1 MFASQTSLLTPG
13 DSANYDSTNIADS
26 APLSNENELQED
38 KDGKVEP
45 VSLMRIFGPTFNL
58 SHAILGAGILGVP
71 YAVKLCGLGLG
82 VSMVIII
89 SLITDYSLHI
99 LVKSGITCGKYTYQD
114 VMNEAFGKPGYVL
127 ANILLFLLPFIMM
140 ISYNIFVGDG
150 FTKVAFMLGGDKIR
164 HSIWGRRELYIV
176 LANIAVMIPISLYKN
191 VIKLEKYA
199 AVAIVIVLMLCALI
213 IYGAVQFG
221 DAVKYHGKSIDSLDI
236 SALSGVAMISL
247 SLECHHNAFFI
258 WNSIS
263 EEPKTRERLWPIV
276 RHIGFFLAFSTIL
289 IVGTAGS
296 VTFRQLVQGNLFMNF
311 CADDIFANVVSTLY
325 LINIMFIYPFE
336 LFVVRQVVDMLLFG
350 NSGKLTLLRHVL
362 ETIAISLLCLVFSLT
377 TECISVILEF
387 NGVFV
392 TTPIAFIMPTLCY
405 LVLHKPILQTS
416 NVLCILLLVFGVITF
431 LLGIVQLIF
440 RLIKSP
446 HTILHCI
453 KANDMP
459 YCSHLWMNNTYRSQM
474 LR

>member
-99 LVKSGITCGKYTYQD
+99 LVKSGITC
-114 VMNEAFGKPGYVL
+114 
-127 ANILLFLLPFIMM
+127 
-140 ISYNIFVGDG
+140 
-150 FTKVAFMLGGDKIR
+150 DKIR